1 MAHFFW
7 KSERADNDPF
17 KECEILP
24 VIFICIFSSVLVKH
38 IQSETQQKTKITTFL
53 YKQAGAGKRFFSAP
67 ALSMFFYPG
76 YAFL

>member
-1 MAHFFW
+1 MIRSIIVKLYKCF
-7 KSERADNDPF
+7 P
-17 KECEILP
+17 
-24 VIFICIFSSVLVKH
+24 IFVLAFLQS
-38 IQSETQQKTKITTFL
+38 IQSVTKQKNYNHL